1 MTCCQLE
8 VSEVALD
15 QCGTAGERRLAIID
29 KNRDL
34 YLTSV
39 RVFGTD
45 RKTVKLGELSYYHFS
60 GLFCH
65 PNKAETCVLVEMP
78 VEML

>member
-1 MTCCQLE
+1 M
-8 VSEVALD
+8 EVALD

-45 RKTVKLGELSYYHFS
+45 RKTVKLGKKTFISTLCIQLIQELD
-60 GLFCH
+60 
-65 PNKAETCVLVEMP
+65 AVV
-78 VEML
+78 

>member
-1 MTCCQLE
+1 M
-8 VSEVALD
+8 EVALD

-45 RKTVKLGELSYYHFS
+45 RKTVKLGKKISYLTYFFTTFS
-60 GLFCH
+60 KFDHLIQACCSVVDKPLAF
-65 PNKAETCVLVEMP
+65 
-78 VEML
+78 

>member
-1 MTCCQLE
+1 ME
-8 VSEVALD
+8 IALD
-15 QCGTAGERRLAIID
+15 QCGPSAERRLAIID

-45 RKTVKLGELSYYHFS
+45 RKTVKLG
-60 GLFCH
+60 
-65 PNKAETCVLVEMP
+65 
-78 VEML
+78 MLLYKGKIIV

>member
-1 MTCCQLE
+1 MFQMD
-8 VSEVALD
+8 VMEVALD

-34 YLTSV
+34 HLTSV

-45 RKTVKLGELSYYHFS
+45 RKTVKLGMYSTSGFNSTKISYGTLNVGSDIDLSLKYIF
-60 GLFCH
+60 
-65 PNKAETCVLVEMP
+65 
-78 VEML
+78 

>member
-1 MTCCQLE
+1 MIRLVMFQLE
-8 VSEVALD
+8 VMEVALD

-45 RKTVKLGELSYYHFS
+45 RKTVKLGKKILIIFD
-60 GLFCH
+60 
-65 PNKAETCVLVEMP
+65 LVRNQSSH
-78 VEML
+78 